1 MYSTQGAAIKAK
13 KKAKREKEKRLE
25 TAETLQGKPQ
35 VNLNLQTPLLH
46 RHPRRLHKTILRG
59 GARND
64 VEFFKNE
71 QPFLSE
77 SFFPLSFPYH
87 RSLSLSLSL
96 SLSVLFLRTVITI
109 QPSTRTRYPGT
120 RQNSFSSLRKGNF
133 PCTLLFFHL
142 LGLYT
147 STAIIT
153 LSFN

>member
-96 SLSVLFLRTVITI
+96 SQS
-109 QPSTRTRYPGT
+109 
-120 RQNSFSSLRKGNF
+120 SFSEPLLQYSLPQGHDIQAHGKIAS
-133 PCTLLFFHL
+133 HL
-142 LGLYT
+142 WGKVIFRAPSSSSISSVYT
-147 STAIIT
+147 PAP
-153 LSFN
+153 L

>member
-1 MYSTQGAAIKAK
+1 MYSTQGATIKAK
-13 KKAKREKEKRLE
+13 KKAKREEEKRRE

-77 SFFPLSFPYH
+77 SFFPLSFP
-87 RSLSLSLSL
+87 LPSLSLSL
-96 SLSVLFLRTVITI
+96 SLSVLFLRAVITI
-109 QPSTRTRYPGT
+109 QPFTRTRYPGT